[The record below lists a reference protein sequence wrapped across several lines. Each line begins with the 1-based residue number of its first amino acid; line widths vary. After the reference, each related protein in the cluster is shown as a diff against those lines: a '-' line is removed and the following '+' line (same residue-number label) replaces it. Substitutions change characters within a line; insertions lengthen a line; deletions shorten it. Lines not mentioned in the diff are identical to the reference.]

1 MKTVLHKAENRGY
14 ANHGWLETYHSFS
27 FANFYDPKKVNFGAL
42 RVLNDDT
49 VDGGMGFGMHPH
61 DNMEI
66 ITIPLKGDLEHK
78 DSMGHTETIRNGD
91 VQVMSAGT
99 GIMHSEYNANADEPV
114 SLLQIWIIPNQ
125 RMVTPRYEQITLDQ
139 SKMQNK
145 LYQVLS
151 PNRDDDGVWIYQN
164 AWFHLSQLDGNHQIN
179 YKLKDPS
186 NGVYLFVIDGSV
198 KTGDI
203 TLSRRDGLG
212 LWETSE
218 FMIMANQNSRILLM
232 EVPMK
237 F

>member
-203 TLSRRDGLG
+203 TLFRKDGLG
-212 LWETSE
+212 LWETTE